1 MRLHFQGTDNM
12 ERKYLVSSDISYLTI
27 LALAELEGY
36 GMDACLTYVKKE
48 EKGLEG
54 VEVLDS
60 EDALEDMLDWFVDK
74 KILNITVR
82 KPTDPSPADG
92 NIDHIM
98 LEEQI
103 PIMLVNL
110 LFIESHKKVFCTLP
124 LMLVCQL

>member
-1 MRLHFQGTDNM
+1 
-12 ERKYLVSSDISYLTI
+12 
-27 LALAELEGY
+27 
-36 GMDACLTYVKKE
+36 
-48 EKGLEG
+48 
-54 VEVLDS
+54 
-60 EDALEDMLDWFVDK
+60 MLDLFVDK
-74 KILNITVR
+74 KVLNISVR
-82 KPTDPSPADG
+82 KATDPSPADG